1 MAPPR
6 VPCSTPP
13 MRRCTMPSVSPEVGS
28 TRRSRSTP
36 PPLFKPGV
44 EPLYTLTR
52 RTLRFFTLAL
62 FTALL
67 ALAGCQTAPPKGLS
81 AAQIAVLKQQ
91 GFELTD
97 EGWAFGLSGKV
108 LFGSDV
114 ESLNSQSTEIVQRI
128 GKALLGV
135 GIERVRVDGHTDASG
150 KETYNQQLSLRRAKS
165 VRNVLTA
172 VGMKEENIK
181 LQGLGST
188 EPVASNDT
196 AAGRTE
202 NRRVSIVVI
211 AD

>member
-1 MAPPR
+1 MH
-6 VPCSTPP
+6 
-13 MRRCTMPSVSPEVGS
+13 
-28 TRRSRSTP
+28 
-36 PPLFKPGV
+36 
-44 EPLYTLTR
+44 TLTR

-108 LFGSDV
+108 LFGSDLEVLNKESHDIV
-114 ESLNSQSTEIVQRI
+114 ERI
-128 GKALLGV
+128 AKALLSV
-135 GIERVRVDGHTDASG
+135 GIQRVRVDGHTDASG
-150 KETYNQQLSLRRAKS
+150 KESYNEQLSVRRANS
-165 VRNVLTA
+165 VAAVLEQS
-172 VGMKEENIK
+172 GMKHENIQ
-181 LQGLGST
+181 LRGLGSR

>member
-1 MAPPR
+1 M
-6 VPCSTPP
+6 
-13 MRRCTMPSVSPEVGS
+13 
-28 TRRSRSTP
+28 
-36 PPLFKPGV
+36 
-44 EPLYTLTR
+44 
-52 RTLRFFTLAL
+52 FTLAVRL
-62 FTALL
+62 FSALL
-67 ALAGCQTAPPKGLS
+67 LMAALTLSGCQTAPQKGLTP
-81 AAQIAVLKQQ
+81 AQVAVLKQQ

-97 EGWAFGLSGKV
+97 DGWEFGLSGKV

-114 ESLNSQSTEIVQRI
+114 ESLNAASTEIVERI

-165 VRNVLTA
+165 VANVLGT
-172 VGMKEENIK
+172 VGMKPENIQ
-181 LQGLGST
+181 LQGLGSS

-202 NRRVSIVVI
+202 NRRVSIVVS

>member
-1 MAPPR
+1 MFSLSFR
-6 VPCSTPP
+6 
-13 MRRCTMPSVSPEVGS
+13 
-28 TRRSRSTP
+28 
-36 PPLFKPGV
+36 LFSS
-44 EPLYTLTR
+44 LLLTAMLTLT
-52 RTLRFFTLAL
+52 
-62 FTALL
+62 
-67 ALAGCQTAPPKGLS
+67 GCQTAPQKGLTP
-81 AAQIAVLKQQ
+81 AQVAVLKQQ

-97 EGWAFGLSGKV
+97 DGWEFGLSGKV

-114 ESLNSQSTEIVQRI
+114 ESLNKQSTEIVERI

-165 VRNVLTA
+165 VGKVLTS
-172 VGMKEENIK
+172 VGMKEENIQ
-181 LQGLGST
+181 LQGLGSR

-202 NRRVSIVVI
+202 NRRVSIVVS